1 MYGAVLT
8 RVAYWHAVEMAITVG
23 GSCDSVEITE
33 AHQSGCRWLGGLNID
48 SDIPKVSL
56 SSRVIRRSVV

>member
-23 GSCDSVEITE
+23 GSCDSVEHDGSASI
-33 AHQSGCRWLGGLNID
+33 
-48 SDIPKVSL
+48 
-56 SSRVIRRSVV
+56 